1 MSATDSSSSSEPSPR
16 QQDDVPWAKPE
27 EFEAKKGII
36 THLYDLSG
44 RNLTLKETMRIMEV
58 SNTIKRLTQQTG
70 SPTNLPET
78 KGAAWLLRNMY
89 KSRISKWK
97 LRKNLK
103 PAEVIELVRQYKERE
118 AAGKSTQVYF
128 RGERMD
134 QRRVR
139 EYLRLVHGMSAGPA
153 SEKRMK
159 IEGITCRTPSPPP
172 TAQLRVPMQQVR
184 IRTPDS
190 VREPEQRSPAFQK
203 IVAFGFESGFWR
215 RMPGGRIEPCATIK
229 SWYRKTLLVNRAL
242 QYGRM
247 QLGFRLMQQ
256 CFDDFTALMRH
267 HHPYLWIYIHR
278 AAMEL
283 AEQSPEAAQSFARL
297 ACNLSQALN
306 HPTGVGFD
314 KMLSPDL
321 DSNRLTEGS
330 LMIAKD
336 MSEFYRHLLMKE
348 VGLDSYDP
356 RDDPRFAT
364 ALSVHCELASDVE
377 LGYQAMHRIT
387 KMGPE
392 VTPHPNPPQVED
404 MRRKEYHAW
413 RTYYD
418 GYYEDAA
425 QLMREMGQP
434 ELIEDI
440 GQYPDALFSYYDTA
454 ALLARN
460 RPSHE
465 ETPDQDAS
473 LGAYRTLIDF
483 STHEYGLAG
492 LQTIDALADLE
503 THLRRQQPQQQ
514 PRQQQQ
520 WGQAAM
526 GADGVLQE
534 IHAALDLLDY
544 QTNPDLGNLGYSQR
558 DPSLEVEWMDIPID
572 PALSQM
578 G

>member
-44 RNLTLKETMRIMEV
+44 RNLTLRETMRIMEEQHGFYG
-58 SNTIKRLTQQTG
+58 TAK
-70 SPTNLPET
+70 
-78 KGAAWLLRNMY
+78 MY

-118 AAGKSTQVYF
+118 AAGKSTHVYF

-153 SEKRMK
+153 SGKRIK

-190 VREPEQRSPAFQK
+190 VREPEQRSPALQK
-203 IVAFGFESGFWR
+203 IVAFGFESSFWQR
-215 RMPGGRIEPCATIK
+215 TPGGRIEPCAAIN

-256 CFDDFTALMRH
+256 CFDDFTALMRN

-278 AAMEL
+278 VALEL

-306 HPTGVGFD
+306 HPAGIALDPT
-314 KMLSPDL
+314 LSPEL
-321 DSNRLTEGS
+321 ESNRLTEGN
-330 LMIAKD
+330 LIIAKNI
-336 MSEFYRHLLMKE
+336 SEFYRHLLMKE

-364 ALSVHCELASDVE
+364 ARNAHYELASDVE
-377 LGYQAMHRIT
+377 LGYSAMHRVT
-387 KMGPE
+387 KLCPQ
-392 VTPHPNPPQVED
+392 VTPRPNPPQVED
-404 MRRKEYHAW
+404 IRRKEYHAW
-413 RTYYD
+413 RTYYN

-425 QLMREMGQP
+425 QLMREMSRP

-440 GQYPDALFSYYDTA
+440 DQYPDALFSYYETD
-454 ALLARN
+454 ALLSRN
-460 RPSHE
+460 RPNLDGDFQ
-465 ETPDQDAS
+465 DQEAS
-473 LGAYRTLIDF
+473 LGACRTLIDF
-483 STHEYGLAG
+483 STHEYGLAS
-492 LQTIDALADLE
+492 LQTIDALTDLE
-503 THLRRQQPQQQ
+503 THLRRQQP
-514 PRQQQQ
+514 QQQ

-526 GADGVLQE
+526 GADGVLRE

-544 QTNPDLGNLGYSQR
+544 QTNPDLGNLEYTQR

-572 PALSQM
+572 PALSEM